1 VHKRQIY
8 HIAESNQIEKNRFG
22 SENRIESKLFSPEL
36 ECSNALSCG
45 VVCVILIASRGK
57 KRVHSVVN
65 ICYKY
70 AQQVAAARMVGDTTT
85 CSRQNHHRPVGLCV
99 CVSAEFSEKN
109 SRYDPTRRS
118 RARADSSLSRRRLAC
133 CLSSSVNQSINR
145 RRRRRD
151 RSAARN
157 LHVSTP
163 VVQLSPSPSPDI
175 CPPRTSAPPSLP
187 GKLPSRTSASLLG
200 FLLAVTVPGA

>member
-1 VHKRQIY
+1 MLQIY
-8 HIAESNQIEKNRFG
+8 A
-22 SENRIESKLFSPEL
+22 
-36 ECSNALSCG
+36 
-45 VVCVILIASRGK
+45 ASRGGSYGGRHDNLLATK
-57 KRVHSVVN
+57 PSPSGW
-65 ICYKY
+65 
-70 AQQVAAARMVGDTTT
+70 A
-85 CSRQNHHRPVGLCV
+85 V

-163 VVQLSPSPSPDI
+163 VVPLSPSPSPDI
-175 CPPRTSAPPSLP
+175 CPPRTSAPPFLP
-187 GKLPSRTSASLLG
+187 PRKTTIADICLLVRVLISGYGSRG
-200 FLLAVTVPGA
+200 VTDVYF